1 MDALQQLHDDRHFSE
16 NERSIAHYL
25 LDYPEEAAHISS
37 RELARRTF
45 TSASAV
51 LRFCKKLGF
60 ENYNDFKI
68 SVVSE
73 LKSADLASTMIAS
86 GEHAITAMNK
96 IAALEAQVIAET
108 ERKLSAEDVER
119 IADLIH
125 RADYVDFFA
134 RDANAATATYAS
146 HNFTLTG
153 KISSIYQNMD
163 KMVYLS
169 FLAPEKH
176 VAFFVSRSGT
186 DHTLLVAARQLHD
199 HGGPVIAV
207 TASPDSPLA
216 RMSSYVLQ
224 GFYYPEFEKFGDVV
238 FDSAMKYLFDVLFVM
253 TFSKD
258 YEKIQ
263 RLNHL
268 YDKVYATEL
277 DRSKGAIV

>member
-1 MDALQQLHDDRHFSE
+1 
-16 NERSIAHYL
+16 
-25 LDYPEEAAHISS
+25 
-37 RELARRTF
+37 
-45 TSASAV
+45 
-51 LRFCKKLGF
+51 
-60 ENYNDFKI
+60 
-68 SVVSE
+68 
-73 LKSADLASTMIAS
+73 
-86 GEHAITAMNK
+86 
-96 IAALEAQVIAET
+96 
-108 ERKLSAEDVER
+108 
-119 IADLIH
+119 
-125 RADYVDFFA
+125 
-134 RDANAATATYAS
+134 
-146 HNFTLTG
+146 
-153 KISSIYQNMD
+153 
-163 KMVYLS
+163 MVYLS

-199 HGGPVIAV
+199 HGVPVIAV